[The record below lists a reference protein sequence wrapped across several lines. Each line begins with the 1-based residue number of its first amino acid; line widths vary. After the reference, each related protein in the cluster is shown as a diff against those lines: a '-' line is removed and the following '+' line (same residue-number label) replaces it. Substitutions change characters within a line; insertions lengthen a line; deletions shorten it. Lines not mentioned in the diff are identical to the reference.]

1 MPLRDHDEVVDRF
14 RRILAQGRLASTFL
28 FVGPDGIGKR
38 TFALQL
44 AQALL
49 CTERDEK
56 LLDPC
61 GRCESCVQALA
72 GTHPDILRI
81 SKPKEK
87 SELPVALF
95 IGSAEKRMQEGL
107 CHDLALKPFFGRRR
121 VAIIDDADYL
131 NEEGANALLKT
142 LEEPPPKS
150 LLILIGTSLERQLP
164 TIRSRCQIIR
174 FAPLAAETIADLLV
188 ADGTTT
194 DRAMAQKLAA
204 WSDGSLAKARD
215 LADPELWKFRQILL
229 NRLADA
235 ELDSVRF
242 AEAVGKFVDEAGTD
256 AFRRRN
262 RLRQLIGS
270 PPSSI
275 GNSSALPAARRHKPS
290 GTPKPSKRSSKR
302 CGTCQPT
309 PNSPPIASNVA
320 STPSA
325 TSTATPTRRPL
336 SVPGLTTW
344 CGATCHSPGR
354 NAKKSLSAC
363 R

>member
-1 MPLRDHDEVVDRF
+1 MWQGIQGHDDVAERF
-14 RRILAQGRLASTFL
+14 RSILARGRLASTFL

-38 TFALQL
+38 TFALKL

-49 CTERDEK
+49 CSERDEK

-61 GRCESCVQALA
+61 GRCESCVQTLA

-81 SKPKEK
+81 AKPKEK

-142 LEEPPPKS
+142 LEEPPPRS
-150 LLILIGTSLERQLP
+150 LLILVGTSLERQLP
-164 TIRSRCQIIR
+164 TIRSRCQIVR
-174 FAPLAAETIADLLV
+174 FAPLSAETIADLLV
-188 ADGTTT
+188 AEGTAT
-194 DRAMAQKLAA
+194 DRAMALKLAA

-229 NRLADA
+229 NRLAGA

-242 AEAVGKFVDEAGTD
+242 SEAVGKFVDEAGTD

-262 RLRQLIGS
+262 RLRQVIGFAAEFYRQLVRAMGS
-270 PPSSI
+270 AAPQTEGDSETQQAVAQALRHMPPDAELAADRLERCLE
-275 GNSSALPAARRHKPS
+275 ALGH
-290 GTPKPSKRSSKR
+290 
-302 CGTCQPT
+302 
-309 PNSPPIASNVA
+309 VD
-320 STPSA
+320 
-325 TSTATPTRRPL
+325 
-336 SVPGLTTW
+336 
-344 CGATCHSPGR
+344 R
-354 NAKKSLSAC
+354 NANQGALISAWIDDLVW
-363 R
+363 RDAPLAASAKR